1 MHLRFINREKA
12 YLIDNIDEG
21 IFLYLLDYKKTLL
34 IKKEFFK
41 YEEEMLILSEVDIP
55 DDIIAVINYNHLDY
69 YLHIKNKKIY
79 ISPFLNGFS
88 EKSIDLKIQI
98 LFKNFKLIKTKYSY
112 KIIDQ
117 ANNFYEIDYKIFEKG
132 SKPLKSLQRT
142 NDDEPY
148 EYVKIEHNDN
158 CVIFIEYNK
167 KSNAMLLRTLHFELM
182 YSNNI
187 DVKFKP
193 LSNNKFILEGLS
205 EIVVKRSELHDKKQL
220 VIETINDIP
229 KFDPILLK
237 VNNLYYVIEFYNK
250 KKIKLYYDKKTD
262 LFLNKSK
269 LKSWVTPKGI
279 YFKGVLNLKFNKIKI
294 DTIVDK
300 NRNRLAKIQ
309 WLNSNQIK
317 FFIPNK
323 KLIELSEVHNTLYA
337 AYGTKIIFPLHFKSF
352 EDISNRFLCYK
363 NLKEHSF
370 ISRINLNNNYTI
382 TMIPKS
388 PIYSL
393 MHRIKINLAYAI
405 SLYLKKFINKNV
417 NLYFEKDAST
427 AHESGYVT
435 FEKVKNLK
443 HIRSINKYI
452 LDSKS
457 KKFRELKR
465 KYGKDLIKRYT
476 FKHYLYIFLATN
488 FISSELSNHVLSV
501 RVFHNLLLRK
511 IRETPLY
518 FLQHGIMF
526 AKPVDNPMF
535 KSFHKENQTNNIIK
549 SVISSDLEAKEFYK
563 MGYTDD
569 DLMKTGLPKLDKAR
583 LEKNADKI
591 AFMPTW
597 RYWEEGMILK
607 GDIVNT
613 TYYKTL
619 MEIIHTF
626 KKAGLLDRLLLV
638 PHNKFAEYIKEKFN
652 EYKNLIC
659 TNPSEALE
667 KSIIFITDYSS
678 IIYDAIYRGAYPIFY
693 WKEKDYLIENYKA
706 EPPVNEENAPGKIA
720 KSNEELIAII
730 KEAIET
736 DYKIPE
742 YIKEKYLKINEFNDN
757 RNTERVIKELQ
768 KLNVL

>member
-1 MHLRFINREKA
+1 MHLRYINREKA

-41 YEEEMLILSEVDIP
+41 YEEEMLILSEVDIT

-382 TMIPKS
+382 TMIP
-388 PIYSL
+388 
-393 MHRIKINLAYAI
+393 
-405 SLYLKKFINKNV
+405 
-417 NLYFEKDAST
+417 
-427 AHESGYVT
+427 
-435 FEKVKNLK
+435 
-443 HIRSINKYI
+443 
-452 LDSKS
+452 
-457 KKFRELKR
+457 
-465 KYGKDLIKRYT
+465 
-476 FKHYLYIFLATN
+476 
-488 FISSELSNHVLSV
+488 
-501 RVFHNLLLRK
+501 
-511 IRETPLY
+511 
-518 FLQHGIMF
+518 
-526 AKPVDNPMF
+526 
-535 KSFHKENQTNNIIK
+535 
-549 SVISSDLEAKEFYK
+549 
-563 MGYTDD
+563 
-569 DLMKTGLPKLDKAR
+569 
-583 LEKNADKI
+583 
-591 AFMPTW
+591 
-597 RYWEEGMILK
+597 
-607 GDIVNT
+607 
-613 TYYKTL
+613 
-619 MEIIHTF
+619 
-626 KKAGLLDRLLLV
+626 
-638 PHNKFAEYIKEKFN
+638 
-652 EYKNLIC
+652 
-659 TNPSEALE
+659 
-667 KSIIFITDYSS
+667 
-678 IIYDAIYRGAYPIFY
+678 
-693 WKEKDYLIENYKA
+693 
-706 EPPVNEENAPGKIA
+706 
-720 KSNEELIAII
+720 
-730 KEAIET
+730 
-736 DYKIPE
+736 
-742 YIKEKYLKINEFNDN
+742 
-757 RNTERVIKELQ
+757 
-768 KLNVL
+768 